1 MNPDN
6 LDLRLARFRSRRD
19 EHPEALA
26 FALIEAGRAAEA
38 LEVVQAGLTRYPDD
52 AALFVLEGRAR
63 FELGDLPQAQAVLI
77 RAAKQNPRDKEPYR
91 WLAQVLMMRGD
102 HLRAMQL
109 LDRALTIDPDDRALQ
124 QAKGRAERLSRMAAA
139 SVGPAG
145 SSSRPPLP
153 SSTLP
158 PASAAPAAAPPTPS
172 DRPRKASAVFGR
184 ASGSSPSVELKP
196 NTELKIEHF
205 ERDPDTAASAP
216 EVHRQ
221 PVMDWNP
228 AGAAEGEDDE
238 DAPTVAAEM
247 PREVRS
253 FLEAEG
259 DLRRLSEG
267 AQALAPASFAVPASE
282 SGLSLEVHSA
292 DLSEISPRIEPP
304 GQAES
309 PEAVLAVL
317 KHHGVFV
324 GSAKPGVMNTWVPQG
339 EAERGGQRLSRALVV
354 AWLVAGLSAAAGYF
368 GFNAILEGRRVDARE
383 LVTHAAALS
392 REGSYPSLLAAERD
406 LASARALDPKSD
418 AALEALVFVHA
429 ARALEDASGEVGYL
443 QASLVRAADHQGNPA
458 LLAAGAAVVA
468 AYEGKPED
476 ARAKAGT
483 ALETAS
489 GDARVAYLVGRLY
502 ARAGREDAAGLLAQ
516 ATKDDP
522 ALALAWLAQGELAR
536 ERRDRDAARAFFQ
549 KARGPAGMTLRA
561 ELWILLLDAETVEPV
576 VLETRFSALQQR
588 IAQGS
593 RSERLLATAV
603 GAEISLRKGD
613 RAAAKQALSTA
624 LDLSVRDPELMFV
637 LAERALH
644 ADEPNLALRAG
655 RAAMTLAPTVDR
667 YRSAYIDALLQL
679 GDGDGALSALG
690 AASADAPGLAL
701 VRARAALLS
710 DASSALEAGKK
721 ALSELKPVGID
732 ESALRAALLARIDA
746 RLGASP
752 SSLLPALRTLAQRSK
767 TVSAPQLAIAELALL
782 AQQPKE
788 AEAAAQRAL
797 VLVPD
802 DADALTLLGRAQR
815 MQGDLSAAL
824 ATLEKAVRVSSGR
837 KDAQRALGSLLLD
850 SGDTAR
856 ARAVLDKLARST
868 GQLRDRLGAI
878 EAQALDGDL
887 AGATGQYAQLGADD
901 RERPLSRLV
910 GARIAL
916 LRGQAGAAVTALEPL
931 VDEDADTRT
940 AESLTWYGDALYDL
954 GRLDQAATAYTDA
967 LTIDASFPEA
977 LLGRGLTA
985 LRAEKLDQA
994 AELLTRSKDALRVRA
1009 RSPLVRARAALLEAR
1024 LAGEAKEPERM
1035 RDLANAALALPK
1047 CPAEAHFWLAEALSK
1062 LKDPAASASYE
1073 RYLRAEPD
1081 GPYAARAKRGLA
1093 GR

>member
-26 FALIEAGRAAEA
+26 SALIEAGRAAEA
-38 LEVVQAGLTRYPDD
+38 LEVVQVGLASYPGDAGL
-52 AALFVLEGRAR
+52 LVLEGRAR

-109 LDRALTIDPDDRALQ
+109 LERALTIDPDDRALQ

-158 PASAAPAAAPPTPS
+158 PAPQPAVSPS

-184 ASGSSPSVELKP
+184 ASGTSPNV
-196 NTELKIEHF
+196 ELKIEHF
-205 ERDPDTAASAP
+205 ERDPDTVAHAP
-216 EVHRQ
+216 EALHHD
-221 PVMDWNP
+221 PVQAWNP
-228 AGAAEGEDDE
+228 GGSAADEDDE

-259 DLRRLSEG
+259 EMRRLADG

-292 DLSEISPRIEPP
+292 DLSEISPRMEPP
-304 GQAES
+304 GHAES

-317 KHHGVFV
+317 KDHGVFV
-324 GSAKPGVMNTWVPQG
+324 GSPKPAAMNTWVPQG
-339 EAERGGQRLSRALVV
+339 EAERGGQRLSRALLV
-354 AWLVAGLSAAAGYF
+354 AWLVAALSAGAGYF
-368 GFNAILEGRRVDARE
+368 GFNAVLEGRRVDARE
-383 LVTHAAALS
+383 LVSHAEALA

-406 LASARALDPKSD
+406 LTSARALDPKSD

-443 QASLVRAADHQGNPA
+443 QASLVRAAEHAASPA

-476 ARAKAGT
+476 ARARAAS
-483 ALETAS
+483 ALETGA

-502 ARAGREDAAGLLAQ
+502 ARAGREDAGGLLAQ

-522 ALALAWLAQGELAR
+522 ALALAWLAQGEFAR
-536 ERRDRDAARAFFQ
+536 ERRDRDAARASFQ
-549 KARGPAGMTLRA
+549 KARGLAGMTLRA

-576 VLETRFSALQQR
+576 VLETRFAALQQR

-613 RAAAKQALSTA
+613 RAAAKQALNAA

-655 RAAMTLAPTVDR
+655 RAAMTLAPSADR

-679 GDGDGALSALG
+679 GDGDGALAVLGSGSAE
-690 AASADAPGLAL
+690 APGLAI

-710 DASSALEAGKK
+710 DSMGALEAGKH
-721 ALSELKPVGID
+721 ALSELKPVGAD

-767 TVSAPQLAIAELALL
+767 TISAPQLAIAELALM

-788 AEAAAQRAL
+788 AQAAAQRAL
-797 VLVPD
+797 GLVPD

-815 MQGDLSAAL
+815 MEGDPAAAL
-824 ATLEKAVRVSSGR
+824 ATLEKAVRASSGR

-850 SGDTAR
+850 SGETAR
-856 ARAVLDKLARST
+856 ARGVLDKLARST

-887 AGATGQYAQLGADD
+887 PGAASQYAQLGSDD
-901 RERPLSRLV
+901 RERPLARLV

-916 LRGQAGAAVTALEPL
+916 LRGQAGAAVTVLEPL

-954 GRLDQAATAYTDA
+954 GRLEQAASAYTDA
-967 LTIDASFPEA
+967 LTVDSSFPEA

-985 LRAEKLDQA
+985 LRAEKPDQA
-994 AELLTRSKDALRVRA
+994 AEAVARLKEALRLRA
-1009 RSPLVRARAALLEAR
+1009 RAPSMRARAALLEAR
-1024 LAGEAKEPERM
+1024 LAGEAKAPERM
-1035 RDLANAALALPK
+1035 RDLANSALALPR
-1047 CPAEAHFWLAEALSK
+1047 CPAEGHFWLAEALSK
-1062 LKDPAASASYE
+1062 LKDPSASASYE
-1073 RYLRAEPD
+1073 RYLRDEPD
-1081 GPYAARAKRGLA
+1081 GAYAARAKRALA
-1093 GR
+1093 GH